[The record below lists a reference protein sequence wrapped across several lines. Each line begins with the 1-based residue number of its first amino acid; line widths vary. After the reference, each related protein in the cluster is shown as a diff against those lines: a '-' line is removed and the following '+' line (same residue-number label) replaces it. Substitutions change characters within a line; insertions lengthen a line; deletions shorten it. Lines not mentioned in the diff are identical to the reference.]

1 MDIEIYDNERLDDLH
16 FNGLKIIQKRDG
28 FCFGMDSVLIANFVK
43 ISKKNAIIADL
54 GTGTGIIS
62 ILVAEKNRQKI
73 DKIYGIEIQKEVAEL
88 ACRNVKLNRLDDKI
102 EVISA
107 DVVGIS
113 KTCLK
118 NKLDYVITNPPYK
131 KEKTGIINENENKL
145 ISRHEIK
152 CTLNDVI
159 YESSNLLKN
168 NGVFFMVHRPE
179 RLPDILILMR
189 KNKIEPKEIQFVYP
203 KVESQANL
211 VLIKGVKCGKEYMK
225 ILKPLIVY
233 DKNGEY
239 TMELL
244 KFYNN

>member
-1 MDIEIYDNERLDDLH
+1 MDIEILENERLDDLQ
-16 FNGLKIIQKRDG
+16 FNELKIIQKKDG

-43 ISKKNAIIADL
+43 ISRKNAIIADL

-62 ILVAEKNRQKI
+62 IIVAEKNKQQVN
-73 DKIYGIEIQKEVAEL
+73 KIYSVEIQKEVSEI
-88 ACRNVKLNRLDDKI
+88 ACRNVKINKLDDKI
-102 EVISA
+102 QIING
-107 DVVGIS
+107 DIVGIS
-113 KTCLK
+113 QQNFK
-118 NKLDYVITNPPYK
+118 NKFDYVITNPPYK
-131 KEKTGIINENENKL
+131 KEKTGITNENENKL

-159 YESSNLLKN
+159 YESSKLLKN

-211 VLIKGVKCGKEYMK
+211 VLIKGVKCGREYMK
-225 ILKPLIVY
+225 VLEPLIVY

-239 TMELL
+239 TKELL
-244 KFYNN
+244 KFYNK